1 MSETIGNGRRETLR
15 LEVDQPVTASL
26 LFDTPLPVQGRW
38 GDQFMYTLETDSGE
52 RVLYVDPAVRA
63 LIDELGIRRG
73 DTFRI
78 GKMSRRDG
86 NRRGVEWKVRKLDPE
101 APAPQPREQT
111 EAGHPR
117 TDQQVANRP
126 QPSTPA
132 PAEPSSVPFAGRAD
146 GQVILSALVNMVDI
160 VAAVE
165 QYARA
170 KGRELEFTSEDIRAL
185 TITSFIQRVRGG
197 QR

>member
-1 MSETIGNGRRETLR
+1 
-15 LEVDQPVTASL
+15 
-26 LFDTPLPVQGRW
+26 
-38 GDQFMYTLETDSGE
+38 MYTLETDSGE

-73 DTFRI
+73 DTFKI

-101 APAPQPREQT
+101 EPAPKPREHE
-111 EAGHPR
+111 EAGRPR
-117 TDQQVANRP
+117 TDQQIANRP
-126 QPSTPA
+126 QPNTPA
-132 PAEPSSVPFAGRAD
+132 PAEPSSVLFAGRAD
-146 GQVILSALVNMVDI
+146 GEIILTALVNMVDV

-170 KGRELEFTSEDIRAL
+170 KGRDLQFTSEDIRAL